1 MKIIK
6 EDKKFLMEFLYL
18 FLIIELILLG
28 LVICKIVY
36 Y

>member
-1 MKIIK
+1 MKK

-18 FLIIELILLG
+18 FFIIELILLG

>member
-1 MKIIK
+1 MKK
-6 EDKKFLMEFLYL
+6 EDEKFLMEFLYL
-18 FLIIELILLG
+18 FLIIGLILLG